1 MNALEAAPIVS
12 FENKLVK
19 PIAES
24 HIATHSGHLGRNV
37 RATKEA
43 PDVPA
48 ANSRFL
54 LVLSF
59 MRSHALLLD
68 QSCHRNMRPL
78 DPDEIQDHCL
88 GVLQLHEN
96 VAG

>member
-1 MNALEAAPIVS
+1 LETFAGDFFIREKNWTSTTAMNTLAAAPIVS

-24 HIATHSGHLGRNV
+24 HIATHSGHLGSNV
-37 RATKEA
+37 RATMEA

-59 MRSHALLLD
+59 MRSHAF
-68 QSCHRNMRPL
+68 
-78 DPDEIQDHCL
+78 
-88 GVLQLHEN
+88 
-96 VAG
+96 